1 MVFIEG
7 CILSIE
13 FSDVLESSIA
23 YQYQTAVLGAGLVLL
38 NAMACRV
45 FRLLRRLK
53 TEGEETEHLVSTD
66 PSVMQFQMGPVR
78 GQLVTND
85 TIRKPPSPLS
95 NVRRTAETVAA
106 SSARIVTLRGK
117 WLKMISGSLRA
128 PGIWAAPGA

>member
-7 CILSIE
+7 WILSIE

-53 TEGEETEHLVSTD
+53 TEGEETEQLTSGE
-66 PSVMQFQMGPVR
+66 PSVMHFQMGPVR
-78 GQLVTND
+78 GELATND
-85 TIRKPPSPLS
+85 TTRKLLNPVFNGRHTEDCTIP
-95 NVRRTAETVAA
+95 
-106 SSARIVTLRGK
+106 
-117 WLKMISGSLRA
+117 
-128 PGIWAAPGA
+128 IWCLYFVNLMFSVS

>member
-85 TIRKPPSPLS
+85 TIRKPPSPVS
-95 NVRRTAETVAA
+95 NVRRTEDYT
-106 SSARIVTLRGK
+106 IQL
-117 WLKMISGSLRA
+117 
-128 PGIWAAPGA
+128 